1 MKKVFS
7 FLAGAFCGVLV
18 GGVTTLL
25 LTPASGE
32 DLRKRAEDHWQS
44 AMDEARQARD
54 EKQRELEAQF
64 NAFTQNPSQAQE
76 S

>member
-7 FLAGAFCGVLV
+7 FMAGALCGVLV

-25 LTPASGE
+25 LTPSSGE
-32 DLRKRAEDHWQS
+32 DLRLQAEARWQS
-44 AMDEARQARD
+44 AKDEARQARD

-64 NAFTQNPSQAQE
+64 NTLTRR
-76 S
+76 

>member
-7 FLAGAFCGVLV
+7 FMAGALCGALV

-32 DLRKRAEDHWQS
+32 DLRAQAEAHWQG
-44 AMDEARQARD
+44 ALDEARLAMEERR
-54 EKQRELEAQF
+54 RELEAEFDLSRQR
-64 NAFTQNPSQAQE
+64 
-76 S
+76 

>member
-7 FLAGAFCGVLV
+7 FMAGALCGVLV

-32 DLRKRAEDHWQS
+32 DLRKQAEERWQL

-54 EKQRELEAQF
+54 ERQRELEAQF
-64 NAFTQNPSQAQE
+64 SSFTSRQTS
-76 S
+76 

>member
-1 MKKVFS
+1 MKKVFG
-7 FLAGAFCGVLV
+7 FLAGALCGALV

-32 DLRKRAEDHWQS
+32 DLRGQAEARWQS
-44 AMDEARQARD
+44 AKDEARQAMEDRR
-54 EKQRELEAQF
+54 RELEAEF
-64 NAFTQNPSQAQE
+64 DLASH

>member
-7 FLAGAFCGVLV
+7 FMAGLLCGVLV
-18 GGVTTLL
+18 GGVGTLL

-32 DLRKRAEDHWQS
+32 DLRKQADERWQS
-44 AMDEARQARD
+44 AKSEARRARD

-64 NAFTQNPSQAQE
+64 NSFTQR
-76 S
+76 